1 MGAATVI
8 KLSDRAPRVRKR
20 RYNDPLESPLV
31 RATRKLI
38 KKATATA
45 VEKHQNTHSTEEALV
60 AGAYASGLA
69 DALVL
74 LEWVAVEL
82 AKKPQP

>member
-1 MGAATVI
+1 MGVLLKMADH
-8 KLSDRAPRVRKR
+8 SSRPRKR
-20 RYNDPLESPLV
+20 RHNDPLDSPLV
-31 RATRKLI
+31 RAARKLI
-38 KKATATA
+38 RNAASKAIDA
-45 VEKHQNTHSTEEALV
+45 HQDTTSTEGAIA
-60 AGAYASGLA
+60 AGAYAQGLA